1 MEGNPRFVVPDFD
14 FPTLLVMIFF
24 AAPAEEGRPREFAV
38 AAVEDLQPALA
49 DPPRNGE
56 QK

>member
-14 FPTLLVMIFF
+14 FPTLFVMIFF
-24 AAPAEEGRPREFAV
+24 AAPAEEGRPRECAV